1 MEVEGTQ
8 QAFAALIN
16 QRGIYKA
23 LGVDRRTVAGWKIYL
38 KEGKSISLD
47 KMEEMLIKGG
57 ATVKQEKV
65 WRLDSI
71 SYEGLNNAMAD
82 FYEELGQKKVGDT
95 IQADFRDNLDRTLVE
110 NSIHDHAK
118 LLRCSVLVDLS
129 DREVL
134 EYTFFNRS

>member
-16 QRGIYKA
+16 QRGIYKT

-57 ATVKQEKV
+57 ATVTQEKV
-65 WRLDSI
+65 WNI
-71 SYEGLNNAMAD
+71 
-82 FYEELGQKKVGDT
+82 
-95 IQADFRDNLDRTLVE
+95 NL
-110 NSIHDHAK
+110 
-118 LLRCSVLVDLS
+118 
-129 DREVL
+129 
-134 EYTFFNRS
+134 